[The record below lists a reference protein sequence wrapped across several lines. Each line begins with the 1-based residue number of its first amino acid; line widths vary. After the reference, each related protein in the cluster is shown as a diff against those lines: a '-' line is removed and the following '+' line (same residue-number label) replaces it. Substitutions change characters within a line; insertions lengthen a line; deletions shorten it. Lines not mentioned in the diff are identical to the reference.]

1 MDQRHI
7 GIAITIF
14 CAFILAAVG
23 LTGRGGQDDSM
34 SSRLE
39 AFRFGGG
46 GLPQSTAAPD
56 KATFRE
62 KRSYSGLPVLS
73 AFLSQF
79 RGSEAMAIHLERAA
93 VPFRV
98 GEFYLIRWGLAAFV
112 RIIPFCVGYV

>member
-1 MDQRHI
+1 MDPLII

-14 CAFILAAVG
+14 FAFILAAVG

-46 GLPQSTAAPD
+46 GLPQSTAAPV

-62 KRSYSGLPVLS
+62 KRWSRGLPVLR
-73 AFLSQF
+73 AFLSQV
-79 RGSEAMAIHLERAA
+79 RGSEARVIHLTLVGA
-93 VPFRV
+93 PFRV
-98 GEFYLIRWGLAAFV
+98 
-112 RIIPFCVGYV
+112 CD